1 MMNKFD
7 EVAYKEWAD
16 AHEYEISRQFNHL
29 ASYYNLVTW
38 EEAQKLYYFAVEET
52 KMCYG
57 IKHLSDKPYI
67 RAHLGGK
74 FEGKLKSLQH
84 YREKQHTDLSWES
97 ML

>member
-1 MMNKFD
+1 MFSLRKTKVFHKNGIIL
-7 EVAYKEWAD
+7 
-16 AHEYEISRQFNHL
+16 YEPIFL
-29 ASYYNLVTW
+29 W
-38 EEAQKLYYFAVEET
+38 C

-74 FEGKLKSLQH
+74 FEGKFKSLQH